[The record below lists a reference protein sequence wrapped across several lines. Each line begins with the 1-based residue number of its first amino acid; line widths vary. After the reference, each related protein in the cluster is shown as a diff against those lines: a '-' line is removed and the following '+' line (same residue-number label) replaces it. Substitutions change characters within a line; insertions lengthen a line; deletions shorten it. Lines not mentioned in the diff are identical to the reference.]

1 MAGKLFRAD
10 GLADGDVLGSRE
22 NLRRA
27 LQDVAGQAGVDHAG
41 IFCVGVREEARCG
54 QKNREEHSENGQT
67 ETGRPKTFQDANA
80 HTLAPRGW
88 SSIVSQVRS
97 EERRVG
103 KECRSRWSPYH

>member
-41 IFCVGVREEARCG
+41 IFFVGGREEARCG
-54 QKNREEHSENGQT
+54 QKKREEHSENGQT
-67 ETGRPKTFQDANA
+67 ETGRPKNFQDANA
-80 HTLAPRGW
+80 PTLAPPGW
-88 SSIVSQVRS
+88 RSIVFPMRTGKEGE
-97 EERRVG
+97 EERRGV
-103 KECRSRWSPYH
+103 